1 VVFKHQLDEWPPL
14 AELVLLGLQW
24 FPLPCLNFSL
34 FLSFSPFL
42 IGLLGG
48 IPIRIN
54 LDDIASY
61 LSTNHRQGECF
72 QLSSWSTLS

>member
-24 FPLPCLNFSL
+24 FQCPTSIFLF

-42 IGLLGG
+42 IGLLGS
-48 IPIRIN
+48 IPALIN
-54 LDDIASY
+54 LDDIAFY
-61 LSTNHRQGECF
+61 LSTNHRQWE
-72 QLSSWSTLS
+72 